1 MSEYIELEKNECGVA
16 TLWLN
21 RPDVRNA
28 LNADFIEELTKA
40 LEKLAKEKTLRCL
53 VLRGKGTHFCAG
65 ADLHWMK
72 DSVDQSDK
80 ENREDASHLAEML
93 TLLNEFPT
101 PTLAYVHGGVFGGG
115 IGLMTCCD
123 IILAQSS
130 TIFSFSEV
138 KLGLVPAMISPFVLA
153 RMGEHCARRYL
164 LTAESFDGAV
174 AQEINLV
181 HQLVPDNQADRWI
194 GYFVDHFLSAGS
206 EALKATKALLHELPH
221 AKDVNKLTVECI
233 ADIRK
238 GKEAQERLKAFFE
251 TKEKRHV

>member
-1 MSEYIELEKNECGVA
+1 MSKYLEIEKNEFGVA

-28 LNADFIEELTKA
+28 LNADFIQELTKA
-40 LEKLAKEKTLRCL
+40 LKQHAKDKALRCL
-53 VLRGKGTHFCAG
+53 VLRGRGTHFCAG
-65 ADLHWMK
+65 ADLHWMQG
-72 DSVDQSDK
+72 SVDQSDK

-115 IGLMTCCD
+115 IGLMACCD
-123 IILAQSS
+123 IILSEPS
-130 TIFSFSEV
+130 TVFSFSEV
-138 KLGLVPAMISPFVLA
+138 KLGLV
-153 RMGEHCARRYL
+153 L

-181 HQLVPDNQADRWI
+181 HQLVPDNQANRWI
-194 GYFVDHFLSAGS
+194 GYFADHFLSAGS
-206 EALKATKALLHELPH
+206 EALKATKALIHELPH
-221 AKDVNKLTVECI
+221 AKDVNKLTVKCL

-251 TKEKRHV
+251 AKEKRHV